1 MNHKEI
7 TSLIKRISGQA
18 NFIGTPRIYVDIF
31 GGDLVTAV
39 WFNQVVYWDG
49 KNKEPI
55 GFYKTYKEW
64 NEELGLSEFQVRR
77 AAKLCEEKGLVNIMF
92 KKSYGT
98 PKNHYLVIW
107 PELLKSIN
115 QVLEKLDPE
124 ETEGSETEGSEGQ
137 VSSGSKEGQVSSGS
151 LSIEETSTKSHIDKE
166 LKDSCLSI
174 LQEYGYSVFG
184 NTRTGWLKFIH
195 KLNEDTVSITGDRK
209 KIVVSGLSEKYD
221 AQFTLAQVWQEK
233 YAPSFANLG
242 LDLTFTE

>member
-1 MNHKEI
+1 MSVKAMALVWDLECPKDYNELTFKPNHKFVLIAYADHADHNGKSIYPAVSTIAKKTGYEERSIQRI
-7 TSLIKRISGQA
+7 TSELESMGLLVEDGQGPK
-18 NFIGTPRIYVDIF
+18 GTNRWYIPVNS
-31 GGDLVTAV
+31 GGDKISPLTK
-39 WFNQVVYWDG
+39 FRGD
-49 KNKEPI
+49 KNEKSLGDISSGDISSGDKMTPELKEPKPL
-55 GFYKTYKEW
+55 Y
-64 NEELGLSEFQVRR
+64 
-77 AAKLCEEKGLVNIMF
+77 
-92 KKSYGT
+92 
-98 PKNHYLVIW
+98 
-107 PELLKSIN
+107 IN
-115 QVLEKLDPE
+115 Q
-124 ETEGSETEGSEGQ
+124 
-137 VSSGSKEGQVSSGS
+137 
-151 LSIEETSTKSHIDKE
+151 E